1 MTPRLPRSICCLACI
16 ARLAG
21 LAAVLLSLT
30 PTLSHAQ
37 ESAAVRGFVTAEDDG
52 QPLQGVHVVLTLD
65 DTVLGSV
72 TDPDG
77 IYLIGRVPPGRHIL
91 QASFIGF
98 ETFSDT
104 LDLAPGDS
112 RQLDIALVTQQAAM
126 DEVVVEAERE
136 TGAARVTAGQQ
147 RVLPQDIELIPSPS
161 VSGDLVNYLAA
172 QPGVV
177 SMGDRGGQVF
187 IRGGEPTQNLTML
200 DGMYILQ
207 PFHLLGFYSAF
218 PSDIIN
224 NADIYAGGFGAE
236 FSGRLSSVIDVQ
248 TRNGNKRRHE
258 AGLAFTPFVNSARLE
273 GPLVGNISFLG
284 SARIS
289 TLEEV
294 ASLYVADDLPYRFGD
309 VFGKIHIPISRNHQ
323 TSISSVHTFDRGTLA
338 EPTLFA
344 GNNEIRWKNTALG
357 VRHLVLP
364 RSLPILGE
372 ALFSWSRLQSEYGP
386 SEEPTRTTSVDNYN
400 LEVNFSN
407 FGQRAETRWG
417 FFARNVELSADLGG
431 TYQNI
436 VDNYVRSLNAGGWAE
451 PEFDLGNGLR
461 VRLGAVGQFF
471 GNSGFF
477 VEPRFR
483 AVLERGRHQWSM
495 AGGMYRQN
503 ILGLSDRRDAASIF
517 TAYAEAPTG
526 EVPAAVHGIV
536 GYRITPSASLEI
548 SVEAFYKDLS
558 SLYIAEWT
566 SFPRF
571 TTRLQPA
578 DGEVL
583 GMDLRM
589 EFRRPNFYAFLN
601 YGYSSTTYD
610 AMQES
615 LPVWFGTD
623 RLSFRPPHDR
633 RHQLNL
639 ILSGSVSGFDMSARW
654 NIGSGLPYT
663 EVRGFD
669 GFILMDGVVDVEGI
683 EGFPRV
689 IYDRPYEGVL
699 PMYHRLDVTIG
710 RDMALGPADLT
721 VQAGAINVYNRANLF
736 ALDIFTLQRTDQL
749 PFVPTVGI
757 EIEF

>member
-1 MTPRLPRSICCLACI
+1 MTARPTRSVCFLP
-16 ARLAG
+16 G
-21 LAAVLLSLT
+21 VVAVLLSIAAPLA
-30 PTLSHAQ
+30 HAQ
-37 ESAAVRGFVTAEDDG
+37 ETAAVRGFVTAEDDG
-52 QPLQGVHVVLTLD
+52 QPLQGVHVVLTQ
-65 DTVLGSV
+65 GEAIFGGV

-77 IYLIGRVPPGRHIL
+77 IYLISRVPAGRYAL
-91 QASFIGF
+91 RASFIGF

-104 LDLAPGDS
+104 LDLAAGDS
-112 RQLDIALVTQQAAM
+112 RHFDIALGARQAAM

-136 TGAARVTAGQQ
+136 TGAARITAGQQ

-187 IRGGEPTQNLTML
+187 VRGGEPAQNLTLL

-218 PSDIIN
+218 PSDVIS

-248 TRNGNKRRHE
+248 TRNGNKRRYE
-258 AGLAFTPFVNSARLE
+258 AGLALTPFVNSARLE

-309 VFGKIHIPISRNHQ
+309 LFGKVHVPIARNHQ
-323 TSISSVHTFDRGTLA
+323 TSVSSVHTFDRGVLA
-338 EPTLFA
+338 EPTLFG
-344 GNNEIRWKNTALG
+344 GNNEIRWTNTALG
-357 VRHLVLP
+357 ARHLVLP
-364 RSLPILGE
+364 RSLPIRGE
-372 ALFSWSRLQSEYGP
+372 ALFSWSRLQAEYGP
-386 SEEPTRTTSVDNYN
+386 RDEPTSLTDVENYN
-400 LEVNFSN
+400 LEVNFN
-407 FGQRAETRWG
+407 NYGQRLETRWG
-417 FFARNVELSADLGG
+417 FFVRNVELTADLGG
-431 TYQNI
+431 AYQNI
-436 VDNYVRSLNAGGWAE
+436 VENFIRSTNAGGWAE
-451 PEFDLGNGLR
+451 PEFDFGNGLR
-461 VRLGAVGQFF
+461 VRVGAVAQFF

-477 VEPRFR
+477 LEPRVRGVF
-483 AVLERGRHQWSM
+483 ERGRHQWSV

-503 ILGLSDRRDAASIF
+503 ILGVSDRRDAASIF

-526 EVPAAVHGIV
+526 EIPTALHGIA
-536 GYRITPSASLEI
+536 GYRISPSASLEL
-548 SVEAFYKDLS
+548 SVEAFYKDIRNLF
-558 SLYIAEWT
+558 IAEWT

-578 DGEVL
+578 SGEVM
-583 GMDLRM
+583 GMDLRV
-589 EFRRPNFYAFLN
+589 EFRRPNFYAFFN
-601 YGYSSTTYD
+601 YGYSSTRYD

-615 LPVWFGTD
+615 LPVWFGAD

-639 ILSGSVSGFDMSARW
+639 IVSGSAYGFDLSARW

-663 EVRGFD
+663 RVRGFD
-669 GFILMDGVVDVEGI
+669 GFILMDGVVDVEGV

-689 IYDRPYEGVL
+689 IYDRPYEGIL
-699 PMYHRLDVTIG
+699 PVYHRLDATIE
-710 RDMALGPADLT
+710 RKMSLGAADLAI
-721 VQAGAINVYNRANLF
+721 QAGVINVYNRANLF
-736 ALDIFTLQRTDQL
+736 ALDLFTLRRTDQL
-749 PFVPTVGI
+749 PFVPTIGV

>member
-1 MTPRLPRSICCLACI
+1 MTPRLPQSMFFLS
-16 ARLAG
+16 G
-21 LAAVLLSLT
+21 MVAVLLSIAPPLA
-30 PTLSHAQ
+30 HAQ
-37 ESAAVRGFVTAEDDG
+37 QSAAVRGFVTAQDDG
-52 QPLQGVHVVLTLD
+52 QPLQGVHVIIRQG

-77 IYLIGRVPPGRHIL
+77 IYLIGRIPAGRYVL

-104 LDLAPGDS
+104 LDLAAEDS
-112 RQLDIALVTQQAAM
+112 RHLDIALTTQQAAL

-187 IRGGEPTQNLTML
+187 IRGGEPSQNLTML
-200 DGMYILQ
+200 DGMHILQ

-248 TRNGNKRRHE
+248 TRNGNKRRLE
-258 AGLAFTPFVNSARLE
+258 AGLALTPFVNSARLE
-273 GPLVGNISFLG
+273 GPLVGGISFLG

-309 VFGKIHIPISRNHQ
+309 LFGKIHIPVSRNHQ
-323 TSISSVHTFDRGTLA
+323 TSVSSVHTFDRGTLA
-338 EPTLFA
+338 EPNLFTS
-344 GNNEIRWKNTALG
+344 NNEIRWKNTAVG

-364 RSLPILGE
+364 RALPILGE
-372 ALFSWSRLQSEYGP
+372 ALFSWSRLETEYGP
-386 SEEPTRTTSVDNYN
+386 REEPSRTTDVDSYN

-407 FGQRAETRWG
+407 FGQRVETRWG
-417 FFARNVELSADLGG
+417 FFARNIELTADLGG

-436 VDNYVRSLNAGGWAE
+436 VENFVRSTNAGGWAE
-451 PEFDLGNGLR
+451 PEFNFGNGLR
-461 VRLGAVGQFF
+461 VRIGAVGQFF

-477 VEPRFR
+477 VEPRIR
-483 AVLERGRHQWSM
+483 GVLERGKHQWSV
-495 AGGMYRQN
+495 AGGVYRQN
-503 ILGLSDRRDAASIF
+503 ILGLSDRRDASSIF
-517 TAYAEAPTG
+517 TAWAEAPTG
-526 EVPAAVHGIV
+526 EVPTALHGIA
-536 GYRITPSASLEI
+536 GYRITPSASLEL
-548 SVEAFYKDLS
+548 SVEAFYKDLQD
-558 SLYIAEWT
+558 LFIAEWT

-578 DGEVL
+578 DGEVM
-583 GMDLRM
+583 GIDLRM
-589 EFRRPNFYAFLN
+589 EFRRRNFYAFLN
-601 YGYSSTTYD
+601 YGYSSTRYD
-610 AMQES
+610 AMQET
-615 LPVWFGTD
+615 LPVWFNVD
-623 RLSFRPPHDR
+623 QLSFRPPHDR

-639 ILSGSVSGFDMSARW
+639 ILSGSMAGFDLSARW

-669 GFILMDGVVDVEGI
+669 GFILMDGVVDVEGV

-689 IYDRPYEGVL
+689 IYDHPYEGVL
-699 PMYHRLDVTIG
+699 PTYHRLDVTVE
-710 RDMALGPADLT
+710 RQMSLGPADLT
-721 VQAGAINVYNRANLF
+721 VQAGAVNAYNRANLF

>member
-1 MTPRLPRSICCLACI
+1 MIAPLPRNVCI
-16 ARLAG
+16 LLG
-21 LAAVLLSLT
+21 LVGLTVLFM
-30 PTLSHAQ
+30 PNRVHAQ
-37 ESAAVRGFVTAEDDG
+37 QYAAVRGFVTSLEDG
-52 QPLQGVHVVLTLD
+52 QPLQGVHVILTQD
-65 DTVLGSV
+65 DTVLGAV

-77 IYLIGRVPPGRHIL
+77 IYLIGRVPEGRYIL
-91 QASFIGF
+91 RATFIGF
-98 ETFSDT
+98 ETFADT
-104 LDLAPGDS
+104 LDLAAGDS
-112 RQLDIALVTQQAAM
+112 RHLDIALAEQQAAIG
-126 DEVVVEAERE
+126 EVIVEAERE

-187 IRGGEPTQNLTML
+187 IRGGEPSQNLTLL
-200 DGMYILQ
+200 DGMHIYQ

-224 NADIYAGGFGAE
+224 NADIYAGGFGAQ

-248 TRNGNKRRHE
+248 TRNGNKRQYE
-258 AGLAFTPFVNSARLE
+258 AGVALTPFVNSARLE

-309 VFGKIHIPISRNHQ
+309 LFGKMHIPIARNHQ
-323 TSISSVHTFDRGTLA
+323 TSVSAVHTFDRGTLA
-338 EPTLFA
+338 EPTLFSS
-344 GNNEIRWKNTALG
+344 NNEIRWKNTALG
-357 VRHLVLP
+357 LRHLVLP
-364 RSLPILGE
+364 RALPILGE
-372 ALFSWSRLQSEYGP
+372 ALFSWSRLQTEYGP
-386 SEEPTRTTSVDNYN
+386 RDEPSRTTDIDNYN
-400 LEVNFSN
+400 FEVNFTN
-407 FGQRAETRWG
+407 FGQSVEVGWG
-417 FFARNVELSADLGG
+417 FFARNVELTANLGG

-436 VDNYVRSLNAGGWAE
+436 VDNFVRSTNAGGWVE
-451 PEFDLGNGLR
+451 PEFDFGNGLR
-461 VRLGAVGQFF
+461 LRAGAVGQFF

-477 VEPRFR
+477 VEPRMR
-483 AVLERGRHQWSM
+483 GVYERGIHQWSM

-503 ILGLSDRRDAASIF
+503 IIGLSDRRDASSIF

-526 EVPAAVHGIV
+526 EVPTALHGIA
-536 GYRITPSASLEI
+536 GYRITLSSSLEL
-548 SVEAFYKDLS
+548 STEAFYKNLRN
-558 SLYIAEWT
+558 LFIAEWT

-578 DGEVL
+578 DGTVRGL
-583 GMDLRM
+583 DLRV
-589 EFRRPNFYAFLN
+589 EFRRPNFYTYLN
-601 YGYSSTTYD
+601 YGYSSTRYN

-623 RLSFRPPHDR
+623 QLAFRPPHDR

-639 ILSGSVSGFDMSARW
+639 ILSGSAYGFDMSARW

-663 EVRGFD
+663 QVRGFD

-683 EGFPRV
+683 QGFPRV
-689 IYDRPYEGVL
+689 IYDRPYEGIL
-699 PMYHRLDVTIG
+699 PTYHRLDVTIG
-710 RDMALGPADLT
+710 RQMSTRAADIT
-721 VQAGAINVYNRANLF
+721 VQVGAINTYNRPNLF
-736 ALDIFTLQRTDQL
+736 ALDVFTLQRTDQL

>member
-1 MTPRLPRSICCLACI
+1 MISRLLHSSYF
-16 ARLAG
+16 LAG
-21 LAAVLLSLT
+21 LAAVSLALA
-30 PTLSHAQ
+30 PALVHAQ
-37 ESAAVRGFVTAEDDG
+37 EPAAVRGFVTAQDDG
-52 QPLQGVHVVLTLD
+52 QPLQGVHVILRQDETL
-65 DTVLGSV
+65 LGGV

-77 IYLIGRVPPGRHIL
+77 IYLIGRVPAGRYVL
-91 QASFIGF
+91 EASFIGF

-104 LDLAPGDS
+104 LQLAAGDS
-112 RQLDIALVTQQAAM
+112 RHVDIALATRQAAM

-187 IRGGEPTQNLTML
+187 VRGGEPAQNLTLL

-248 TRNGNKRRHE
+248 TRNGNKRRYE
-258 AGLAFTPFVNSARLE
+258 AGLALTPFVNSARLE
-273 GPLVGNISFLG
+273 GPLVGPISFLG

-309 VFGKIHIPISRNHQ
+309 LFGKLHIPISRNHQ
-323 TSISSVHTFDRGTLA
+323 TSVSSVHTFDRGTLA
-338 EPTLFA
+338 EPTLFG

-372 ALFSWSRLQSEYGP
+372 ALFSWSRLETEYGLR
-386 SEEPTRTTSVDNYN
+386 EEPSRTTDVDNYN

-407 FGQRAETRWG
+407 FGQRVETRWG
-417 FFARNVELSADLGG
+417 FFVRNVELTADLGG
-431 TYQNI
+431 AYQNI
-436 VDNYVRSLNAGGWAE
+436 VENFVRSTNAGGWAE
-451 PEFDLGNGLR
+451 PEFNLGNGLR
-461 VRLGAVGQFF
+461 VRVGAVGQFF

-477 VEPRFR
+477 LEPRIR
-483 AVLERGRHQWSM
+483 AVIERGKHQWSF

-503 ILGLSDRRDAASIF
+503 ILGLSDRRDASSIF

-526 EVPAAVHGIV
+526 EIPTALHGIA
-536 GYRITPSASLEI
+536 GYRISPSASLEI
-548 SVEAFYKDLS
+548 SVETFYKDLKN
-558 SLYIAEWT
+558 LFIAEWT

-578 DGEVL
+578 DGEVF
-583 GMDLRM
+583 GVDLRM
-589 EFRRPNFYAFLN
+589 ELRRRNFYAFLN
-601 YGYSSTTYD
+601 YGYSSTRYD

-663 EVRGFD
+663 QVRGFD

-699 PMYHRLDVTIG
+699 PVYHRLDATIE
-710 RDMALGPADLT
+710 RQMSLGAADLT
-721 VQAGAINVYNRANLF
+721 VQVGAINVYNRANLF